1 MAGAACS
8 CTVRSSAAH
17 ARPGSVQMTG
27 PEMTV
32 HAGQGSGSVLYL
44 GFDFTEPITPWI
56 HALIAATQF
65 QEFDVKLKS
74 W

>member
-1 MAGAACS
+1 
-8 CTVRSSAAH
+8 
-17 ARPGSVQMTG
+17 
-27 PEMTV
+27 MTV